1 MTKTTADKK
10 TKVVVFQK
18 ELCFQKVVY
27 YNRHFRYEDFESKQL
42 DDHPDWSIEYIKQIW
57 MEFCAEAC
65 NWGTIEYKDA
75 EPEHWEDDDFT
86 EIFEECYYDDA
97 VEKVNAKLKKD

>member
-1 MTKTTADKK
+1 MSKPIVNKSAKQ
-10 TKVVVFQK
+10 VEFRK

-27 YNRHFRYEDFESKQL
+27 YNRHFRYEDFEAKQL
-42 DDHPDWSIEYIKQIW
+42 DDHPNWSIEYIKQIW

-75 EPEHWEDDDFT
+75 EPEEWDKDDF
-86 EIFEECYYDDA
+86 EGIFEDCYYDDA
-97 VEKVNAKLKKD
+97 VVKVNAKLKKD